1 MVVLCTMHPLHPVA
15 VQKLVG
21 SCPDFG
27 RNLSAVRVVKRA
39 EGKFLVK
46 KLRELPDEFEVMK
59 IWNRSV
65 EEPGVQ
71 GDIDLVIEVAHPKII
86 AEYGELILEHCDLIA
101 GSPTCFADQE
111 LLEKLKNLSL
121 MHARRL
127 LVPAGALWGANDI
140 QKMADVGNLKG
151 LTVTMIKHPTS
162 FKLGSPLFE
171 INEKAKLQESE
182 ETILYEGIQQETIC
196 SRIVSSGSNN
206 VNTMAGGALAAT
218 NLGFDKVKAKLISDP
233 KMTDWHVVEVRVEG
247 DDGFEVITRRN
258 NPAKP
263 GAVTG
268 QLTYYSFLSSI
279 KESRYKPSGIQLC

>member
-1 MVVLCTMHPLHPVA
+1 MA
-15 VQKLVG
+15 KLRVG
-21 SCPDFG
+21 FIG
-27 RNLSAVRVVKRA
+27 YGHL
-39 EGKFLVK
+39 GKFLVE
-46 KLRELPDEFEVMK
+46 KLRELPDEFEVMR

-65 EEPGVQ
+65 GEPGVQ
-71 GDIDLVIEVAHPKII
+71 GLETLNAENLNDIDLVVEVAHPKII
-86 AEYGELILEHCDLIA
+86 ADYGEMILEHCDLFA
-101 GSPTCFADQE
+101 GSPTCFANQE
-111 LLEKLKNLSL
+111 LLEKLRNLSL

-127 LVPAGALWGANDI
+127 LVPSGALWGANDI
-140 QKMADVGNLKG
+140 QKMADIGSLKG

-171 INEKAKLQESE
+171 INEQAKLKEIE
-182 ETILYEGIQQETIC
+182 ETVLYEGSVRGLC
-196 SRIVSSGSNN
+196 PLAPNN
-206 VNTMAGGALAAT
+206 VNTMAGGALAAH

-279 KESRYKPSGIQLC
+279 KESKYKPSGIQLC

>member
-1 MVVLCTMHPLHPVA
+1 MA
-15 VQKLVG
+15 KLRVG
-21 SCPDFG
+21 FIG
-27 RNLSAVRVVKRA
+27 YGHL
-39 EGKFLVK
+39 GKFLVK

-71 GDIDLVIEVAHPKII
+71 GLETLTAENLNDIDLVIEVAHPKII

-182 ETILYEGIQQETIC
+182 ETILYEGSVRGLC
-196 SRIVSSGSNN
+196 PLAPNN